1 MPDDDKKEPRNDSRI
16 VIETPLTAPKPVE
29 KPDMDR
35 YGRVNPFRAGHWA
48 PERTAKRRITKRA

>member
-1 MPDDDKKEPRNDSRI
+1 MAEDKEPRNDSRI
-16 VIETPLTAPKPVE
+16 VIEPAPEAKPIE

-35 YGRVNPFRAGHWA
+35 QGRINPFRPGHWA